1 MNNSLV
7 SVMKDYLSPE
17 DRCVACLEAGLVQEW
32 VKTSR
37 ILVLVEHNN
46 EHGLLV
52 CRSGWACIPA
62 DVAVERCFPID
73 QDFKCDLDSSGTGH
87 AGSDV
92 YVKMSHQKRKLLF
105 ELPLG
110 TEAKTFFQQLTRA
123 TEAYLVRVG
132 PPAKFD
138 WLKHYA
144 APTGSG
150 EASLLVDIPAP
161 VEAIPERSVSPQ
173 LPRQTIAQGAPGMKN
188 SGCEWWSNSQ
198 GATPLAARESVV
210 RMQLAMREEDYTH
223 LKDLRLLTATWN
235 VNGQP
240 PCNVELR
247 EWLACDPEPPD
258 VYAIGFQELDLS
270 KEAFLF
276 SESPREEEWL
286 QVVKKGLHPMAKYHQ
301 VRLVRLVGMMLVV
314 FVEESLVGALSEVAS
329 DTVGTGILGKMG
341 NKGGV
346 AIRMDLHA
354 TTICFVCCHL
364 AAHVD
369 EYERRNQDYQ
379 DICSRLQFT
388 QLRTPRAIRDHDQVF
403 WLGDMNYRISN
414 LDVDQVK
421 GLLEKNQM
429 DILLQ
434 HDQLR
439 VQHQQK
445 KIFANYTE
453 GKITFQPTYK
463 YNPGT
468 SEWDSS
474 EKQRPPAWCDRV
486 LWRGDHV
493 KQLVYR
499 SHHQLVLSD
508 HKPVTALFEIGIK
521 VVDGAK
527 FRLIYEE
534 IMKKLDK
541 LENEFLPQ
549 VSVDRLEVRFD
560 RVRFVEPQTQS
571 LIIANTGQVPVEFSF
586 RNKYDRP
593 SYCKDWLK
601 IVPAIAAIKPGEKCD
616 VALEVCVDKR
626 TAWQLNCGED
636 SLYDILVLH
645 LERGKDI
652 FITVSGTYEP
662 SCYGCSLEALVRVP
676 CPVRELGPEKLEL
689 LEKRTLKEGVLDI
702 PFEVPKEL
710 WLLVDQIY
718 KYGLTQDDLFQQ
730 SGLTWEIQMI
740 RDALDTRL
748 DGHLPGSVHSIA
760 EALLLFLEALPEPVI
775 PRLSYQ
781 RCLDCSNNFVLCKQ
795 VVSQVPD
802 VHRKTFVY
810 LVSFLKELLAHSS
823 DNKLDAKLLAN
834 VFGTVLLRPKEEEP
848 AGSRRQ
854 MADRKRATFVY
865 HFLMN
870 DYDD

>member
-1 MNNSLV
+1 MNSTIMNI
-7 SVMKDYLSPE
+7 MKDHLSPE

-37 ILVLVEHNN
+37 ILVLVEHAS

-52 CRSGWACIPA
+52 CRSGWACSPP
-62 DVAVERCFPID
+62 DVAVERCLPVD
-73 QDFKCDLDSSGTGH
+73 QDFKCDLDPSVTGPV
-87 AGSDV
+87 AGADV
-92 YVKMSHQKRKLLF
+92 YVKVSHQKRKFLF

-110 TEAKTFFQQLTRA
+110 TEAKAFFGHLIRA
-123 TEAYLVRVG
+123 TEAYALRVG
-132 PPAKFD
+132 PPSKFE
-138 WLKHYA
+138 WLQRYA
-144 APTGSG
+144 GSAGSG
-150 EASLLVDIPAP
+150 EAPPLTDGQPRD
-161 VEAIPERSVSPQ
+161 EDDGRRSVSPEV
-173 LPRQTIAQGAPGMKN
+173 PRQTIA
-188 SGCEWWSNSQ
+188 Q

-223 LKDLRLLTATWN
+223 LQEVRLLVATWN
-235 VNGQP
+235 VNGQAP
-240 PCNVELR
+240 GSVDLR
-247 EWLACDPEPPD
+247 DWLACDAEPPD
-258 VYAIGFQELDLS
+258 VYAVGFQELDLS
-270 KEAFLF
+270 KEAYLF
-276 SESPREEEWL
+276 SESPREDEWL
-286 QVVKKGLHPMAKYHQ
+286 QAVRKGLHPKANYQQ

-314 FVEESLVGALSEVAS
+314 FVEESLSGALTDVAS

-346 AIRMDLHA
+346 AVRLDLHA
-354 TTICFVCCHL
+354 TSVCFVCCHL
-364 AAHVD
+364 AAHVE

-388 QLRTPRAIRDHDQVF
+388 QLRNSRSVRDHDQVF
-403 WLGDMNYRISN
+403 WLGDMNYRISG

-421 GLLEKNQM
+421 LLLEK
-429 DILLQ
+429 DSLDTLLQ

-453 GKITFQPTYK
+453 GPIRFPPTYK

-468 SEWDSS
+468 DEWDSS

-486 LWRGDHV
+486 LWIGDHV
-493 KQLVYR
+493 TQLAYR
-499 SHHQLVLSD
+499 SHRRLLLSD
-508 HKPVTALFEIGIK
+508 HKPVSALFRIGVK

-527 FRLIYEE
+527 FRQIYEE

-560 RVRFVEPQTQS
+560 RVQFVQPQVQN

-586 RNKYDRP
+586 RKKYDRP

-601 IVPAIAAIKPGEKCD
+601 VVPSVAAVKPGEKCD
-616 VALEVCVDKR
+616 VSLEVCVDKR
-626 TAWQLNCGED
+626 TAWQLNRGD
-636 SLYDILVLH
+636 DTLYDILVLH

-676 CPVRELGPEKLEL
+676 CPIRELGPQRLQL
-689 LEKRTLKEGVLDI
+689 LEKRSLHEGILDV
-702 PFEVPKEL
+702 PFDVPKEL

-730 SGLTWEIQMI
+730 SGLAWEIQMI

-760 EALLLFLEALPEPVI
+760 EALLLFLEALPEPVV
-775 PRLSYQ
+775 PRSSYR

-795 VVSQVPD
+795 VVSQIPE
-802 VHRKTFVY
+802 VHRRTFVY

-848 AGSRRQ
+848 EGSRRQ
-854 MADRKRATFVY
+854 MVDRKRATFVY

-870 DYDD
+870 DYD